1 MAKTKY
7 GHLVKSL
14 SFRDDGQGSY
24 RQCTRMTGEFLN
36 LNCHIEYGTYW
47 TGGRTG
53 GEPDASEVHD
63 FNQAMIWMGAD
74 TSDLSELG
82 AEVELSLGKER
93 ERHVITQSTA
103 AFIPKGLPHLPA
115 TITRMDKRFIFMMV
129 SCASEL
135 KARSGPPAEGPS
147 EYAGWKSKYGDYLL
161 KLTYKR
167 KGAWLYGP
175 LNQDDSG
182 GSVTDIIGQGFDFL
196 MIYESIKKAP
206 YRFGPMPER
215 PHAHP
220 YDEILIFM
228 GADCND
234 LSELGAE
241 AELCLGKE
249 KEVHV
254 INKPTV
260 VVVPKIVPH
269 CPLQITKLYKP
280 FIYTIVRPF
289 VTAEKITRRI

>member
-14 SFRDDGQGSY
+14 YFRDNGQGSY
-24 RQCTRMTGEFLN
+24 RQCTRMTGEFLE

-47 TGGRTG
+47 TGGRMG
-53 GEPDASEVHD
+53 GEPDRSEVHD
-63 FNQAMIWMGAD
+63 FNQVMVWMGAD

-129 SCASEL
+129 SCAPEL
-135 KARSGPPAEGPS
+135 KARSGPPAEGPY

-220 YDEILIFM
+220 YDEILLFM

-249 KEVHV
+249 EEVHV

-260 VVVPKIVPH
+260 VVVPKTVAH
-269 CPLQITKLYKP
+269 CPLQIIKLDKP

-289 VTAEKITRRI
+289 VTAEQITKRI